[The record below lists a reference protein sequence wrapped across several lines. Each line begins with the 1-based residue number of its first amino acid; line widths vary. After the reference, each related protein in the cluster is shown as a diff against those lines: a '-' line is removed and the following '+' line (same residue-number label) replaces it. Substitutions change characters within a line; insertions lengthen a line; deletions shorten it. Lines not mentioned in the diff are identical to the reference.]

1 VEFNESRLL
10 RVYSSQTATDFQVLE
25 DAPTRQMSRTDE
37 QNFVRQITDVNSTV
51 RAGINTVFAGQVTA
65 AQAAQAAA
73 EAARD
78 ETIIATTAQSDWTG
92 AVSIANGHAS
102 IAKSNWMK
110 RQLTGNTTLTMG
122 TGTAS
127 KAYTV
132 TIEVVQDATG
142 GRTLAWSGVSWAY
155 GVAPTMSTAAAARDI
170 YYLTWT
176 GNIWVG
182 SVGAQAVA

>member
-1 VEFNESRLL
+1 
-10 RVYSSQTATDFQVLE
+10 
-25 DAPTRQMSRTDE
+25 MSLAE
-37 QNFVRQITDVNSTV
+37 AQHFASEIADVNSVV
-51 RAGINTVFAGQVTA
+51 RAGVNTVFAGQVTA
-65 AQAAQAAA
+65 AQAAQTAA

-78 ETIIATTAQSDWTG
+78 ETIIATTASSDWTG
-92 AVSIANGHAS
+92 AVSFANGNAT
-102 IAKSNWMK
+102 IAKSNWLK

-122 TGTAS
+122 TGTAN

-132 TIEVVQDATG
+132 TLEISQDATG

-155 GVAPTMSTAAAARDI
+155 GVAPTMSTAASARDI